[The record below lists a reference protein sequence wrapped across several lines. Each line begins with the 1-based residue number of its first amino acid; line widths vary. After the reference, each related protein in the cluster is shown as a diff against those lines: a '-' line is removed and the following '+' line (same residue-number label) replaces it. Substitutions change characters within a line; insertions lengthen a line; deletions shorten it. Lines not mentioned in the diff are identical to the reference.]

1 MKRNLFY
8 LISALLISGMVQAQ
22 ELDWKGS
29 LDKVKG
35 LIQTNPSQAE
45 NEIGEL
51 IKGKNKKNTDLLTAI
66 SYAYLNAGKIAEAQ
80 NYLQLAQKSN
90 KKSPEVS
97 VLEGDIALA
106 QKDAGKACQLYEQA
120 IYFDPNYKE
129 AYLKYAQVYRAA
141 NPSLAIEKLEQLKT
155 LDPASVEADK
165 GLAEIY
171 YSTNKDRK
179 SVV

>member
-51 IKGKNKKNTDLLTAI
+51 IKGKNKKNTDFRI
-66 SYAYLNAGKIAEAQ
+66 VFIG
-80 NYLQLAQKSN
+80 
-90 KKSPEVS
+90 
-97 VLEGDIALA
+97 
-106 QKDAGKACQLYEQA
+106 
-120 IYFDPNYKE
+120 
-129 AYLKYAQVYRAA
+129 
-141 NPSLAIEKLEQLKT
+141 
-155 LDPASVEADK
+155 
-165 GLAEIY
+165 
-171 YSTNKDRK
+171 
-179 SVV
+179 